1 MMRFLILFF
10 SLFFPFCSGPMKAIS
25 LNDFLD
31 LFGKEENVQKGY
43 PGQTVVKI
51 SLNNQALYI
60 VKGGKIVLATHV
72 CTGKGDTTP
81 TGHFKVLDKQQRKR
95 SSSYGFWVKDGK
107 YIPSDISGRPGEG
120 WKYVGYP
127 MPYAVEFLPGYYI
140 HQGYVWPVPR
150 SHGCI
155 RLEWK
160 EAEKLY
166 QLVDIGTPIVI
177 ARTQTE
183 DKRIGR
189 RLKQPK
195 SYKKADPPPFLLVS
209 EKAFSPY

>member
-1 MMRFLILFF
+1 
-10 SLFFPFCSGPMKAIS
+10 
-25 LNDFLD
+25 
-31 LFGKEENVQKGY
+31 
-43 PGQTVVKI
+43 
-51 SLNNQALYI
+51 
-60 VKGGKIVLATHV
+60 
-72 CTGKGDTTP
+72 
-81 TGHFKVLDKQQRKR
+81 
-95 SSSYGFWVKDGK
+95 
-107 YIPSDISGRPGEG
+107 
-120 WKYVGYP
+120 

-160 EAEKLY
+160 EAEKFY

-177 ARTQTE
+177 ARTQAE

-189 RLKQPK
+189 KLKQPK
-195 SYKKADPPPFLLVS
+195 SYKKPDPLPSLLVS